1 MKSLIVCLFAGAAIS
16 LVPATHAGPPDGGP
30 AGRGGGPQNNGEKGP
45 GGQGANG
52 GGQGQGEAMLKQL
65 MSLDANGDGALT
77 PSEVTDP
84 RAQQLLKQADTD
96 GNGSVTMAELV
107 AAMQN
112 RSNQSG
118 QQVGGQGGHG
128 GPPRPGEIL
137 PGFVQQQLQLTD
149 SQRQQIAALQA
160 QVDAQLMQILTTQQ
174 LQQLS
179 AGPPMGGGGGGQFGG
194 SQFSGG
200 GSGGPGPN
208 GLGANGQGGKG
219 QGQKGKSG
227 KGQK

>member
-1 MKSLIVCLFAGAAIS
+1 MKSLIVCLITGAAIS
-16 LVPATHAGPPDGGP
+16 LVPATHAGPPGGGP
-30 AGRGGGPQNNGEKGP
+30 GGRGGGPQNNSEKGP

-65 MSLDANGDGALT
+65 MTLDANGDGALT

-84 RAQQLLKQADTD
+84 RAQQMLKRADTD
-96 GNGSVTMAELV
+96 GNGAVTMAELV

-112 RSNQSG
+112 RSTQGG
-118 QQVGGQGGHG
+118 QQAGGQGGHS

-149 SQRQQIAALQA
+149 SQREQIATLQA
-160 QVDAQLMQILTTQQ
+160 QVDASLMQILTSQQ

-194 SQFSGG
+194 G
-200 GSGGPGPN
+200 GGPGPN
-208 GLGANGQGGKG
+208 GLGANGPGGKG
-219 QGQKGKSG
+219 QGQKGKAG